1 MYQTLYGSSV
11 MYQTSYG
18 IYVNIVTFFVK
29 IAEMTM
35 ARLTNVYFSLMESQK
50 SRVNTGWT

>member
-18 IYVNIVTFFVK
+18 IYVNVVTFFVK

-35 ARLTNVYFSLMESQK
+35 ARLTNVYFSLVESQK
-50 SRVNTGWT
+50 SHVNTGWT